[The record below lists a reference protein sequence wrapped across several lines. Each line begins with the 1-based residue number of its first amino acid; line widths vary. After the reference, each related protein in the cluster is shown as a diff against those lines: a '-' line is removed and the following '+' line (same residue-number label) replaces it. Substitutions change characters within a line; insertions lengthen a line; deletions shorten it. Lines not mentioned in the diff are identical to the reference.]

1 MFIITQFSY
10 YYYNHLIYTC
20 RYLLSKDLRATSYF
34 YGMGAGG
41 LWEVKLACGHPL
53 RDKSQTYWMAGVT
66 DVNPGFG
73 PSRGDHI
80 NRQAGWLDFISSGLA
95 LTYLLI
101 LQLPLQSQY
110 SHLVTARHLLL
121 KHVLNWPPGSYRIN
135 GVEESI
141 LHSWWPGLKFNWR
154 LRWNVWEATEVSLL
168 QQRRNIFCRVWRHLF
183 VYPDLHSPLYPD
195 SFCISYVAHR
205 WGFESLRGT
214 RAGRMAQWG
223 KNLLCK
229 YEDPSSDPMIPCKK

>member
-1 MFIITQFSY
+1 MLLLFIITQFSY
-10 YYYNHLIYTC
+10 YYYNHLLYTC
-20 RYLLSKDLRATSYF
+20 RYLSRKDFRATSYF

-66 DVNPGFG
+66 DVNLGFG

-80 NRQAGWLDFISSGLA
+80 NRQAGWLDFISSVLA

-110 SHLVTARHLLL
+110 SHPVIARHLLL
-121 KHVLNWPPGSYRIN
+121 KHVLNWPPGSCRIN

-154 LRWNVWEATEVSLL
+154 LRWNV
-168 QQRRNIFCRVWRHLF
+168 
-183 VYPDLHSPLYPD
+183 
-195 SFCISYVAHR
+195 
-205 WGFESLRGT
+205 
-214 RAGRMAQWG
+214 
-223 KNLLCK
+223 
-229 YEDPSSDPMIPCKK
+229 